1 MGGNQGLLK
10 VQNGKGA
17 SQTKKHKERN
27 KFDAEYGKL
36 GSRQVVLECRDIN
49 KDKFSR

>member
-10 VQNGKGA
+10 VQDGKRA
-17 SQTKKHKERN
+17 SQTKKYKERN
-27 KFDAEYGKL
+27 KFDAEYGEL
-36 GSRQVVLECRDIN
+36 RSSQVVLECRDIN